1 MSRDQLGATDGLI
14 PASGIIMVGSTE
26 SNPGDRIMALQN
38 LHEKIYLTEE
48 EYLKSELTSEFKRE
62 YIDGQVY
69 AMAGAGYNHNCIAGN
84 VFRKF
89 GNHLEGKP
97 CTPFMADMKVRLGKD
112 YVYPDVAVDCS
123 KMSGSDMFLENPVLI
138 VEVLSKSTR
147 KTDTAVKLMRYIN
160 LPSVQEYVLI
170 EPDFVSV
177 QVLRRYKHWL
187 PEYYFLDDSITFE
200 SIGLTL
206 TVEEIYDRV
215 DNADMNDFRQE
226 KQKND

>member
-1 MSRDQLGATDGLI
+1 MI
-14 PASGIIMVGSTE
+14 PSVGIIMAGKTE
-26 SNPGDRIMALQN
+26 SNTGDRTMALQN
-38 LHEKIYLTEE
+38 LHEEIHLTEE
-48 EYLKSELTSEFKRE
+48 EYLKSELASEFKRE

-89 GNHLEGKP
+89 GNHLEGKS

-112 YVYPDVAVDCS
+112 YVYPDVVVDCS
-123 KMSGSDMFLENPVLI
+123 KMTGADTFSTHPVLV

-147 KTDTAVKLMRYIN
+147 KTDTTVKLMRYIN
-160 LPSVQEYVLI
+160 LPPLQEYVLI
-170 EPDFVSV
+170 ESDFVSV

-187 PEYYFLDDSITFE
+187 PEYYFLDDSVTFE
-200 SIGLTL
+200 SISLTL

-215 DNADMNDFRQE
+215 DNADMNDFRRE
-226 KQKND
+226 KQTPH